1 MYFPAFNTGTRVA
14 TQYAKAEARSSAKF
28 HRMAHST
35 LRKPSR
41 NRSEMPSLAG
51 PRPSTLK
58 AILNYSKALKV
69 VKVPPVGQVDV
80 VLN

>member
-1 MYFPAFNTGTRVA
+1 
-14 TQYAKAEARSSAKF
+14 
-28 HRMAHST
+28 MAHST
-35 LRKPSR
+35 LRKHSR
-41 NRSEMPSLAG
+41 NRNEMPALSG

>member
-1 MYFPAFNTGTRVA
+1 
-14 TQYAKAEARSSAKF
+14 
-28 HRMAHST
+28 MAHST

-58 AILNYSKALKV
+58 AILSYSKALKV